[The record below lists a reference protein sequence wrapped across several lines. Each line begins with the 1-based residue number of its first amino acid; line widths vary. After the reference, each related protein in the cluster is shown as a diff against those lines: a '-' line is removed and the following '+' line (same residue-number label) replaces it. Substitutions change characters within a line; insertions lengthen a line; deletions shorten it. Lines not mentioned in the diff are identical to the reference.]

1 METIRPYL
9 SPTFDPHSLTIE
21 IAQAAESLVNKV
33 GVLEAPISY
42 RDLEKMAAHRMI
54 KQISKMKMNCGGS
67 LIPIRGGFLVQLD
80 SAQNERMTRTS
91 FAHEI
96 GHTFFYDTGRDVPRP
111 IYWDTGG
118 SRNVR
123 AEEGLSWVAAR
134 TMLAP
139 TQMLQGF
146 LKQDESWPNIHGLLS
161 LIRKFDVSP
170 QIMIRRLQDLESEQP
185 KVVGDAAIYSIHVS
199 RTEGDGPRRITAR
212 TKVWKFG
219 GMKKMIAYNMN
230 GPNVKVD
237 RSLTLMEGRSL
248 SEPYETKEVLVRGEL
263 GQIPTARY
271 RFGCSWE
278 DRSNTNLLA
287 MVSAVRRS

>member
-80 SAQNERMTRTS
+80 SAQNERM
-91 FAHEI
+91 
-96 GHTFFYDTGRDVPRP
+96 
-111 IYWDTGG
+111 
-118 SRNVR
+118 
-123 AEEGLSWVAAR
+123 
-134 TMLAP
+134 
-139 TQMLQGF
+139 
-146 LKQDESWPNIHGLLS
+146 WPNIHGLLS